1 VLPRHIA
8 AILDNLVAMVLG
20 VLAAKTV
27 AEDLPIVQLLAL
39 VATYLAYYLLFEGLA
54 SRTPGKLLTGLVVI
68 QFNGARC
75 TWRQALVRTC
85 FRVLEVNPALLGA
98 IPAAISIVFS
108 RNHQRIGDK
117 VAGTV
122 VVPTYRIRRNR

>member
-27 AEDLPIVQLLAL
+27 AEDLPILQLLAL

-68 QFNGARC
+68 QFNGAR
-75 TWRQALVRTC
+75 
-85 FRVLEVNPALLGA
+85 
-98 IPAAISIVFS
+98 
-108 RNHQRIGDK
+108 
-117 VAGTV
+117 
-122 VVPTYRIRRNR
+122 